1 MSITL
6 IFVFINIIGLPDR
19 TTNFFE
25 YILNIFLLNGFIGIP
40 YVDGAHWYL
49 TNLIIL
55 IIISSILLKYSIITK
70 IWPYAV
76 WIVTG
81 LFIKYIGLN
90 SITKLICGKYIG
102 VIIAAIMLNAIKN
115 ESNIKMKKKYFF
127 LLQICYVY
135 NFTNGYVFAIIS
147 IISNLIV
154 YIVMEEKFKFLNNKV
169 LVYIGEISYPLYLVH
184 QNISMSIEYILYN
197 YFHQS
202 YYIWFAFI
210 AIIVSVIIAS
220 IIHNKIEKNEKTLNF
235 LFELLSFE
243 K

>member
-1 MSITL
+1 
-6 IFVFINIIGLPDR
+6 
-19 TTNFFE
+19 
-25 YILNIFLLNGFIGIP
+25 
-40 YVDGAHWYL
+40 
-49 TNLIIL
+49 
-55 IIISSILLKYSIITK
+55 
-70 IWPYAV
+70 
-76 WIVTG
+76 
-81 LFIKYIGLN
+81 
-90 SITKLICGKYIG
+90 
-102 VIIAAIMLNAIKN
+102 
-115 ESNIKMKKKYFF
+115 
-127 LLQICYVY
+127 
-135 NFTNGYVFAIIS
+135 
-147 IISNLIV
+147 
-154 YIVMEEKFKFLNNKV
+154 MEEKFKFLNNKV